1 MCLVNVIVIHV
12 VNLDV
17 NPVQTTKMSSM
28 NHFHTII
35 CGLPNYFSFSSS
47 FPMNKFAHANAIL
60 VPIAVP

>member
-1 MCLVNVIVIHV
+1 MYLVDVIVIHV

-17 NPVQTTKMSSM
+17 DPVQMTKLSSM

-35 CGLPNYFSFSSS
+35 CGSPNYFSFSSS
-47 FPMNKFAHANAIL
+47 FPMNRFAHAGAIL